1 MMNDNQKSDGSSS
14 MRNVVLLCLDTV
26 RKDYFDRYAKR
37 LNEQSDVVYNG
48 ARAASGWSLPSHASM
63 FTGELPHSH
72 GAHAHSDGFEHI
84 SISDTFLS
92 DLPTHSNIGVSANT
106 FAGKA
111 YAFDKF
117 FDIFS
122 EVPHNS
128 FRLSKG
134 VAPGDYEEINKIEYL
149 KESIRENNTIDSLMN
164 GIISKFNVYERLFS
178 GRPWPEINDN
188 GTVRSLQLAESH
200 IMNTESAEDPVFVFM
215 NLMESHSPM
224 YAHYNYDS
232 TIHNVPNSW
241 TSASGPKNREVT
253 YDADSHREYINNWT
267 DIYSASIDYLDRVIS
282 DWIER
287 INELTENETTIVV
300 TSDHGQ
306 NLGNPSEEKLFGHQ
320 SSLSEGILHVPLLII
335 NPPDGYQERVDRLV
349 SHLEIGS
356 LITHLAN
363 ENIYKFSNNRVTSEL
378 VGTIK
383 SYKNNLTYWDRPIR
397 CLYENETKKVLWD
410 GLETTKIYGID
421 ETIPNVQ
428 NEIDTIESMTPEGD
442 DILFE
447 VSIKEMKRKA
457 LKNGL
462 SSGSEDLS
470 DDVQSRL
477 SDLGYV

>member
-1 MMNDNQKSDGSSS
+1 MVNNNPKSDSSS
-14 MRNVVLLCLDTV
+14 SIRNVVLLCLDSV

-72 GAHAHSDGFEHI
+72 GAHAHSDGFEPI
-84 SISDTFLS
+84 SITDTFLS
-92 DLPTHSNIGVSANT
+92 DLPNHSILGVSTNT
-106 FAGKA
+106 FAGEA
-111 YAFDKF
+111 YGFDKY
-117 FDIFS
+117 FDVFS

-128 FRLSKG
+128 FQLSKG
-134 VAPGDYEEINKIEYL
+134 VSPEDFGKINKFEYL
-149 KESIRENNTIDSLMN
+149 KESIRDNDTIYSLIN
-164 GIISKFNVYERLFS
+164 GIISKFGMYERIFS

-188 GTVRSLQLAESH
+188 GTARSLQLAESH
-200 IMNTESAEDPVFVFM
+200 ITNTESAENPVFVFL

-232 TIHNVPNSW
+232 TIHTVPNSW
-241 TSASGPKNREVT
+241 TSANGPKNREVSF
-253 YDADSHREYINNWT
+253 DADSYREYINNWT

-287 INELTENETTIVV
+287 INTLTENETTIVV

-306 NLGNPSEEKLFGHQ
+306 NLGNPSEEELFGHQ

-335 NPPDGYQERVDRLV
+335 NPPDGYQEQVDRLI

-363 ENIYKFSNNRVTSEL
+363 EDMYKFSNNSVTSEV

-383 SYKNNLTYWDRPIR
+383 SHKNNLTYWDRPIR
-397 CLYENETKKVLWD
+397 CSYKDETKKVLWD
-410 GLETTKIYGID
+410 GLETTKIYDID
-421 ETIPNVQ
+421 ESIPNVQ
-428 NEIDTIESMTPEGD
+428 NEIDIIENMTPEDD

-457 LKNGL
+457 LRDRL
-462 SSGSEDLS
+462 SSGNQDLS